1 MIDDVITGGPKLLRS
16 PINTP
21 IFPKTTAIPD
31 QFQGG
36 KASEKTIEAVKKSA
50 SPIFKPKVKQDD
62 TQLKKLR
69 TNVAYVAVP
78 GLDNINSRKPR
89 AKNITKRKNTTNGK
103 TVDTESS
110 PPIPRDHD
118 ESGEDFPDSDEQ
130 VAIPNTSHQ
139 EPEGERSGFPV
150 ERPEDPDPTNLVA
163 KGHPIDISLSE
174 QPADNGVEET
184 NVSSEIFD
192 GDSRGETH
200 HTDEEDEENGTAG
213 VRTNGN
219 FHDICEAVSDLPLR
233 TDLQHHRLNET
244 HSNEKQDRLY
254 YISESADHG
263 KRLTY
268 AIGTTDP
275 GDKITS
281 DKTGQLPSSHQT
293 KQRAVDGEHQT
304 NANPN
309 QNKLETIV
317 TIEYHKP
324 TEPSTTAVET
334 QTTSEAITKQRLTS
348 HPAITQSV
356 PKSTTPFLGTEVVS
370 ATNNFRE
377 SGTIPVSV
385 PELVQNPKKR
395 SLTSQFPNP
404 NSKMAYSL
412 SHTRAATVKDL
423 DDFQNNQHTFSRLQ
437 LLPSFSGSPI
447 TRFDSWLESFE
458 SIVDGSGWSNE
469 KIIQMLRAK
478 FTDRAF
484 SVIQAILKE
493 NPDDYA
499 SIKESLLDHFHG
511 DENADLYLKK
521 FNKAKRKPGE
531 KIVDYAHRLQEI
543 FKRAYPMGYGEKSFT
558 VILIQKFIEG
568 LDSKLQSKVK
578 YKEFKDFNDLVAST
592 RVYALRL
599 EALETDRD
607 KNEFIRKIDGSYESK
622 DAELKEIKQIIID
635 QKELMTNAVANIRL
649 GNRQVEEPKNKSDE
663 IKNVLH
669 ELTQAVKKLQ
679 FDAKDG
685 VSYTPN
691 TPFRKQVSF
700 QTPTFNRE
708 KNWNYSPSRFG
719 SNDNNT
725 QQFSRFPNK
734 PRNFTSSFSK
744 PSSDSPYRPSQPL
757 MTCNFCGFRGHTQS
771 TCRKFQR
778 QNLEQAQPP
787 ICYSC
792 REIGHKSNNCP
803 KIREPNRPNIPGPP
817 QRQGNH

>member
-16 PINTP
+16 PINNP
-21 IFPKTTAIPD
+21 IVPKTTAIPD
-31 QFQGG
+31 HFQGG

-69 TNVAYVAVP
+69 TNAAYVAVP

-89 AKNITKRKNTTNGK
+89 VKNITKRKNTTNGK

-163 KGHPIDISLSE
+163 KGHPIDIPLSE

-192 GDSRGETH
+192 GDSRGEAH
-200 HTDEEDEENGTAG
+200 HTGEEDEENGNS
-213 VRTNGN
+213 R
-219 FHDICEAVSDLPLR
+219 H
-233 TDLQHHRLNET
+233 LQHHRLNET

-281 DKTGQLPSSHQT
+281 DKTGQLPSSLQT

-324 TEPSTTAVET
+324 TEPSTTAAET

-719 SNDNNT
+719 GNDHNT

-734 PRNFTSSFSK
+734 PRNFTSSFSR

>member
-1 MIDDVITGGPKLLRS
+1 LRS
-16 PINTP
+16 PVIKP
-21 IFPKTTAIPD
+21 IVPKTTAIPD
-31 QFQGG
+31 KIQGG

-62 TQLKKLR
+62 AQLKKLR
-69 TNVAYVAVP
+69 SNVA
-78 GLDNINSRKPR
+78 KPR
-89 AKNITKRKNTTNGK
+89 AKSVTKVTSVSQSTSLLAKFTSKLSPVNPTPKSTSKTSFLSSTILSFFKRKNTTNGK
-103 TVDTESS
+103 TVETESS
-110 PPIPRDHD
+110 PPIPRDHE

-139 EPEGERSGFPV
+139 EPEGERNGFPV
-150 ERPEDPDPTNLVA
+150 KRPEDPDPTNLVA

-174 QPADNGVEET
+174 QPADNGVEKT

-200 HTDEEDEENGTAG
+200 HTGEEDEENGTAG
-213 VRTNGN
+213 
-219 FHDICEAVSDLPLR
+219 
-233 TDLQHHRLNET
+233 ET
-244 HSNEKQDRLY
+244 HSNEKQDLLC
-254 YISESADHG
+254 YISECADHG
-263 KRLTY
+263 KRRKTTYLPPNSGTERVFLPFGTSTTNPPTNVSGGNSQPCPIPKKPSVTY

-281 DKTGQLPSSHQT
+281 DQTGQLPSSHQT
-293 KQRAVDGEHQT
+293 KQRAVGGEHQT

-324 TEPSTTAVET
+324 TKPSTTAVET
-334 QTTSEAITKQRLTS
+334 QTTSEDITTHRLTS
-348 HPAITQSV
+348 HPAITQS
-356 PKSTTPFLGTEVVS
+356 
-370 ATNNFRE
+370 
-377 SGTIPVSV
+377 
-385 PELVQNPKKR
+385 
-395 SLTSQFPNP
+395 
-404 NSKMAYSL
+404 
-412 SHTRAATVKDL
+412 
-423 DDFQNNQHTFSRLQ
+423 
-437 LLPSFSGSPI
+437 
-447 TRFDSWLESFE
+447 

-511 DENADLYLKK
+511 DENADLYLQK

-531 KIVDYAHRLQEI
+531 KIVDYAHRLQET

-568 LDSKLQSKVK
+568 LDSKLQLKVK

-622 DAELKEIKQIIID
+622 DAELKEIKQNIID
-635 QKELMTNAVANIRL
+635 QKELVTNAVANIHL

-663 IKNVLH
+663 IKNVFH

-685 VSYTPN
+685 VSYTTN
-691 TPFRKQVSF
+691 APFRKQISF
-700 QTPTFNRE
+700 QNPTFNRE
-708 KNWNYSPSRFG
+708 KNWNYSPSRFV
-719 SNDNNT
+719 SNDNTT
-725 QQFSRFPNK
+725 QHFSRFPNK
-734 PRNFTSSFSK
+734 PRNFTSSFSR

-757 MTCNFCGFRGHTQS
+757 MT
-771 TCRKFQR
+771 
-778 QNLEQAQPP
+778 
-787 ICYSC
+787 
-792 REIGHKSNNCP
+792 
-803 KIREPNRPNIPGPP
+803 
-817 QRQGNH
+817 